1 MRLGHNRFIDREA
14 RRPEQENGR
23 TTMFKNLALA
33 GAALAM
39 GAAAVAPTAADAQ
52 RYYGDRYQRGY
63 YDQRDYRSYDRRGY
77 DRRYN
82 YNRRC
87 SNGTTGTIV
96 GAIAGGLLG
105 RAIDTRGDRTL
116 GTVLGGVGGAVAGNA
131 VEKSNN
137 PRYCR

>member
-1 MRLGHNRFIDREA
+1 
-14 RRPEQENGR
+14 
-23 TTMFKNLALA
+23 MFKNLALA

-39 GAAAVAPTAADAQ
+39 GTAAVAPSVADAQ
-52 RYYGDRYQRGY
+52 RYRGYDRGY
-63 YDQRDYRSYDRRGY
+63 YDQRDYRSYDRRGD

-137 PRYCR
+137 PRFCR

>member
-1 MRLGHNRFIDREA
+1 
-14 RRPEQENGR
+14 
-23 TTMFKNLALA
+23 MFKNLALA

-39 GAAAVAPTAADAQ
+39 GTAAVAPSVADAQ
-52 RYYGDRYQRGY
+52 RYRGYDRGY
-63 YDQRDYRSYDRRGY
+63 YDQRDYRSYDRRGD

-105 RAIDTRGDRTL
+105 NTVAGRGDRLL
-116 GTVLGGVGGAVAGNA
+116 GTILGGGVGAVAGRA
-131 VEKSNN
+131 IDKADA
-137 PRYCR
+137 PRYCRR